1 MVPIPGKKP
10 EPPTWQVSGAVQA
23 MHPQLVSL
31 LATQPTLGQQ
41 VSPSDPPIPKIPAM
55 GAVHARPD
63 APQMQLPPLQSG
75 ASGVHTVPH
84 PPQFAGSMVVSAH
97 VPAQHAWPA
106 PHAAPLLPHTHIPA
120 TQLSPIA
127 QRRPI
132 IPQLLGSVDM
142 LMQSQLPAS
151 FTQASPA
158 RH

>member
-1 MVPIPGKKP
+1 MPGKKP
-10 EPPTWQVSGAVQA
+10 EPPTWQVSGGVHA
-23 MHPQLVSL
+23 MQPQLASVF
-31 LATQPTLGQQ
+31 ATQPIPGQH
-41 VSPSDPPIPKIPAM
+41 VSPGEPPIPNTPAT

-63 APQMQLPPLQSG
+63 APQVQLPPEQSG
-75 ASGVHTVPH
+75 ASGVQTVPQ
-84 PPQFAGSMVVSAH
+84 PPQFAGSIVVSAH

-106 PHAAPLLPHTHIPA
+106 PHAAPLLPHTQLPA

-142 LMQSQLPAS
+142 LMQIQLPAS